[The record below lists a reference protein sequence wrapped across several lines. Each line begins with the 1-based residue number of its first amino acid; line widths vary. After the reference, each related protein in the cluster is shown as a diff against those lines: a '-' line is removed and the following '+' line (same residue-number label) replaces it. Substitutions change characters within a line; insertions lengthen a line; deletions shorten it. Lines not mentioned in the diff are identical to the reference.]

1 MIIIKLRFF
10 GAILCN
16 LIFTIEFLIQ
26 ETSESQPSK
35 FSLRSNVCRDNK
47 HTLEKIMKKK
57 ITGKAITK
65 ERVQ

>member
-35 FSLRSNVCRDNK
+35 FSLISNVCRDNK
-47 HTLEKIMKKK
+47 HTLEKRMRKK